1 MEPTTV
7 AAEIT
12 AAKMIG
18 AGLLSFGMMGAAIG
32 IGLIFA
38 AFLQG
43 IARNPA
49 MAGKMF
55 TNALIGAALA
65 ELMGL
70 ASIGIALIFVFG

>member
-1 MEPTTV
+1 MEI
-7 AAEIT
+7 A

-18 AGLLSFGMMGAAIG
+18 AGLLALGMLGAAVG

-38 AFLQG
+38 ALLNG
-43 IARNPA
+43 VSRNPS
-49 MAGKMF
+49 MQKTLF
-55 TNALIGAALA
+55 TYGMIGAALA